1 MLHPIQNQQVLFLEK
16 EAEKE
21 VITRKPQ
28 NYRDPEQE
36 GTEEKK
42 LGWDKKNK
50 DVRNNKTERGY
61 VHFSFLNAKA

>member
-1 MLHPIQNQQVLFLEK
+1 M

-36 GTEEKK
+36 GTEEKTT
-42 LGWDKKNK
+42 GWDKKNK
-50 DVRNNKTERGY
+50 DVRNNKTERGH
-61 VHFSFLNAKA
+61 VHFSLLNAKA